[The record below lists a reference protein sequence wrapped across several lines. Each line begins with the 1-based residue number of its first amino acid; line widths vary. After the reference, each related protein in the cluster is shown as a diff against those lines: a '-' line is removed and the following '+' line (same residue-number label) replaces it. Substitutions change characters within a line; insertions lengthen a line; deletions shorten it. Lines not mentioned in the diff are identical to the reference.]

1 MRKQKLIL
9 VCSNSGKEDALTIEC
24 DGIARALGEAL
35 AKIVYS
41 DEYDEVKIVDKKGRE
56 VMNQTEICEKLGI
69 EITEFTTDICTFV
82 GALSQ

>member
-9 VCSNSGKEDALTIEC
+9 ICSNLGEEDTLIIEC
-24 DGIARALGEAL
+24 DDIAQALGEAL

-41 DEYDEVKIVDKKGRE
+41 DDYDEVKIVDKKGRE
-56 VMNQTEICEKLGI
+56 VMSQIEICEKLDI

-82 GALSQ
+82 SALSQ